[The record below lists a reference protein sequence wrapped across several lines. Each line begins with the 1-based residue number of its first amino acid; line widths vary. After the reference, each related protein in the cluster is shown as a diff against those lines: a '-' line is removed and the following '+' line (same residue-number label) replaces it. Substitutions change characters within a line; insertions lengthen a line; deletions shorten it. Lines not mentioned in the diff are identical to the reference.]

1 MSLAGFGNLGA
12 ITKSDDPMK
21 AGLPF
26 DARRSGFVAGEGAGA
41 LVLESLEHA
50 QARGANIIAEIT
62 GFGSTGDAYHM
73 TAPEPSGEGA
83 VRAMRQALAEG
94 GFSPEDVG
102 HLNAHGT
109 ATHVNDMVE
118 AAAWHGLLGDDLASK
133 TPVTS
138 VKGTVGHMLGAAGAI
153 EAIVT
158 AISVSRGIVP
168 PTAGYAESDPECP
181 VFVPSGAL
189 VNRPQKV
196 ALSNSLG
203 FGGHNASLAI
213 SPFTEVSE

>member
-1 MSLAGFGNLGA
+1 
-12 ITKSDDPMK
+12 
-21 AGLPF
+21 
-26 DARRSGFVAGEGAGA
+26 
-41 LVLESLEHA
+41 
-50 QARGANIIAEIT
+50 
-62 GFGSTGDAYHM
+62 
-73 TAPEPSGEGA
+73 
-83 VRAMRQALAEG
+83 
-94 GFSPEDVG
+94 
-102 HLNAHGT
+102 
-109 ATHVNDMVE
+109 MVE

-133 TPVTS
+133 IPVTS

-168 PTAGYAESDPECP
+168 PTAGYSEADPECP

-203 FGGHNASLAI
+203 FGGHNASLAV
-213 SPFTEVSE
+213 SPFTEVCE

>member
-1 MSLAGFGNLGA
+1 
-12 ITKSDDPMK
+12 
-21 AGLPF
+21 
-26 DARRSGFVAGEGAGA
+26 
-41 LVLESLEHA
+41 
-50 QARGANIIAEIT
+50 
-62 GFGSTGDAYHM
+62 
-73 TAPEPSGEGA
+73 
-83 VRAMRQALAEG
+83 
-94 GFSPEDVG
+94 
-102 HLNAHGT
+102 
-109 ATHVNDMVE
+109 
-118 AAAWHGLLGDDLASK
+118 
-133 TPVTS
+133 
-138 VKGTVGHMLGAAGAI
+138 MLGAAGAI

-203 FGGHNASLAI
+203 FGGHNASLAV